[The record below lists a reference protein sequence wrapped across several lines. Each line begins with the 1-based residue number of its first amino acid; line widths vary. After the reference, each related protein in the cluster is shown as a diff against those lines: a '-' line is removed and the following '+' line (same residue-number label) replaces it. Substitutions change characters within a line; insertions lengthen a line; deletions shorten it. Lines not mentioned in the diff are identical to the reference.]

1 VGYDIHLLRFVDGEP
16 QPRRA
21 GRLHDLLSGAAR
33 SAPDEHGYA
42 RLSWRDG
49 EADVYGVPASPDE
62 LIDGVMFSRPAESDR
77 IFDLIYEVAHVG
89 EMAVLL
95 QEGEVC
101 LVDPAQREHLPPDVQ
116 GWPRHIINSGQSLA
130 AVVKGR

>member
-1 VGYDIHLLRFVDGEP
+1 MGYDIHLLRFVDGEP

-21 GRLHDLLSGAAR
+21 GRLHVLLSGAAR

-62 LIDGVMFSRPAESDR
+62 LIDSVMFSRPAESDR
-77 IFDLIYEVAHVG
+77 IFDLIYEVARVG

-101 LVDPAQREHLPPDVQ
+101 LVDPAHREHLPPGVQ
-116 GWPRHIINSGQSLA
+116 GWPRHIINSGQCLA
-130 AVVKGR
+130 AVVKRR